1 MKHAGGTIRRTDDGF
16 DPLEVAG
23 DGGDGKKFARPK
35 MKSFSFFGGW
45 KKSCTTSITLD
56 LLMHNLYP
64 RTPKLNVE

>member
-1 MKHAGGTIRRTDDGF
+1 MKHTGGTIRRTDDGF

-23 DGGDGKKFARPK
+23 DGKKFARPK
-35 MKSFSFFGGW
+35 IQEILVFLRW
-45 KKSCTTSITLD
+45 VKKSCTTSINLG

>member
-1 MKHAGGTIRRTDDGF
+1 MRRTDDGF

-23 DGGDGKKFARPK
+23 DGQKCEGPK
-35 MKSFSFFGGW
+35 IQEILFFGGW

>member
-35 MKSFSFFGGW
+35 IQEILFF
-45 KKSCTTSITLD
+45 L
-56 LLMHNLYP
+56 
-64 RTPKLNVE
+64 RTEIFMCLVEDCKE